1 MKNITLFII
10 FISTQLAFGQN
21 SFEERMQRY
30 NQFHQKLREQML
42 KGFDDKSLE
51 EMNRMVDEMM
61 DQSMRDFPS
70 MGLSRFSSG
79 LNLSWN
85 ERKDGRELIIIP
97 KSKEEKLDVQVQ
109 NQLIM
114 IKTTRTEGNSHSESS
129 HAQNVPSDCDADQ
142 VKMEAREGGL
152 VMFFPWKKGL
162 TPRNVNPES
171 ERKPLKPK
179 KKDIDV

>member
-1 MKNITLFII
+1 MKKI
-10 FISTQLAFGQN
+10 FLIFVLISAQLALAQN
-21 SFEERMQRY
+21 TLEERMQRY

-42 KGFDDKSLE
+42 KGFDDKSLD

-97 KSKEEKLDVQVQ
+97 KSKEDKLDVQVH
-109 NQLIM
+109 NQLIT
-114 IKTTRTEGNSHSESS
+114 IKMTKTDRNSHSESS
-129 HAQNVPSDCDADQ
+129 HAQNVPADCDSDK

-152 VMFFPWKKGL
+152 VMFFPWKKGQA
-162 TPRNVNPES
+162 PKSFNPDS
-171 ERKPLKPK
+171 ERKLLKPQK
-179 KKDIDV
+179 KNIDV

>member
-1 MKNITLFII
+1 MKNLILILLLSLTQISWAQNTL
-10 FISTQLAFGQN
+10 
-21 SFEERMQRY
+21 EERMQRY

-42 KGFDDKSLE
+42 KGFDDKSIE
-51 EMNRMVDEMM
+51 DMNRMVDEMM

-97 KSKEEKLDVQVQ
+97 KSKEDKLDVQVQ
-109 NQLIM
+109 NQLIT
-114 IKTTRTEGNSHSESS
+114 IKTTKTEGNSHSESS
-129 HAQNVPSDCDADQ
+129 HAQNVPADCDADG

-162 TPRNVNPES
+162 APRNVNPES

>member
-1 MKNITLFII
+1 MKKLTFFLTLLITQWTLAQ
-10 FISTQLAFGQN
+10 STL
-21 SFEERMQRY
+21 EERMLRY

-51 EMNRMVDEMM
+51 DMNRMVDEMM

-70 MGLSRFSSG
+70 MGFSRFSSG

-97 KSKEEKLDVQVQ
+97 KSKEDKLDVQVQ
-109 NQLIM
+109 NQLIT
-114 IKTTRTEGNSHSESS
+114 IKMTKTEGNSHSASS
-129 HAQNVPSDCDADQ
+129 HAQNVPTDCDPDR

-152 VMFFPWKKGL
+152 VMFFPWTQGQA
-162 TPRNVNPES
+162 PRNINPVR
-171 ERKPLKPK
+171 ERKPLKVQK
-179 KKDIDV
+179 KNIDV